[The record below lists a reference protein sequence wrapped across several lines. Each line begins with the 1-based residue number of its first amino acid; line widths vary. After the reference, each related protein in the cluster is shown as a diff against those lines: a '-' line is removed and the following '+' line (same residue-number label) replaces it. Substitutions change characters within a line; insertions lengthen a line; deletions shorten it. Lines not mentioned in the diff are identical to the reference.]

1 MTASA
6 NRKQRARE
14 QREERERQATRAE
27 RRKRLHTI
35 GAGGLLAAVAIGALL
50 ATTLAGGDGDER
62 IGGGGGGGVTGGGH
76 IHGLGVNPADG
87 SLYIATHG
95 GLFRSAE
102 GSSQAPRVGS
112 SDRDLMGFSVVGRDR
127 FVASGH
133 PGSEPGLPPNIG
145 LTESRDGGET
155 WEPVSLTGEA
165 DFHVLRA
172 SGSRIYGYDGVNGRL
187 MVSTN
192 TGREWTE
199 RQVPSPLV
207 DLAIDPRDADRVT
220 ATTES
225 GLVQSRDAGR
235 SWRKLSD
242 QVALLAWPA
251 GDRLVMLDGAGRV
264 SVSADGGRTTQ
275 PQGAVQGQAVSFMA
289 SPDSLYVA
297 LSDGSVLESSD
308 DGASFTVRAKV

>member
-14 QREERERQATRAE
+14 QREEREREATRAE
-27 RRKRLHTI
+27 RRKRLRSL

-50 ATTLAGGDGDER
+50 AITLSGGGGDER
-62 IGGGGGGGVTGGGH
+62 IGGRGGVTGGGH

-95 GLFRSAE
+95 GLFRAAKGSAE
-102 GSSQAPRVGS
+102 APRVGS

-133 PGSEPGLPPNIG
+133 PGSEPGLPGNIG
-145 LTESRDGGET
+145 LTESRDGGRS
-155 WEPVSLTGEA
+155 WQPVSLAGEA
-165 DFHVLRA
+165 DLHVLRA
-172 SGSRIYGYDGVNGRL
+172 AGPRLYGYDGPSGRFL
-187 MVSTN
+187 VSSDS
-192 TGREWTE
+192 GRRWAARALPTAAF
-199 RQVPSPLV
+199 
-207 DLAIDPRDADRVT
+207 DLAIDPGDRDHVIA
-220 ATTES
+220 ATQS
-225 GLVQSRDAGR
+225 GLLESRDAGR
-235 SWRKLSD
+235 SWRTVSD

-251 GDRLVMLDGAGRV
+251 PDRLLMLDGAGRV
-264 SVSADGGRTTQ
+264 RVSADGGRSTQ
-275 PQGAVQGQAVSFMA
+275 PGGSVQGQAVSFMA
-289 SPDSLYVA
+289 SPDSIYVA

>member
-1 MTASA
+1 
-6 NRKQRARE
+6 
-14 QREERERQATRAE
+14 
-27 RRKRLHTI
+27 
-35 GAGGLLAAVAIGALL
+35 
-50 ATTLAGGDGDER
+50 
-62 IGGGGGGGVTGGGH
+62 
-76 IHGLGVNPADG
+76 
-87 SLYIATHG
+87 
-95 GLFRSAE
+95 
-102 GSSQAPRVGS
+102 
-112 SDRDLMGFSVVGRDR
+112 MGFSVVGRDR

-187 MVSTN
+187 MVSAN

-199 RQVPSPLV
+199 RQVPSPLI
-207 DLAIDPRDADRVT
+207 DLAVDPRDADRVI
-220 ATTES
+220 ATTQS

-235 SWRKLSD
+235 SWRQLSD
-242 QVALLAWPA
+242 QVSLLAWPA
-251 GDRLVMLDGAGRV
+251 RDRLVMLDGAGRV
-264 SVSADGGRTTQ
+264 SVSADGGRSSK
-275 PQGAVQGQAVSFMA
+275 PGGSVQGQAVSFMA
-289 SPDSLYVA
+289 SPDSIYVA

>member
-1 MTASA
+1 MATSGEK
-6 NRKQRARE
+6 KQSARE
-14 QREERERQATRAE
+14 QREERERQAARAE
-27 RRKRLHTI
+27 RRRRLRTY
-35 GAGGLLAAVAIGALL
+35 ANGGLLAAVAIGALL
-50 ATTLAGGDGDER
+50 AATLAGGDADER
-62 IGGGGGGGVTGGGH
+62 AGGGGVTGGGH

-95 GLFRSAE
+95 GLFRAAK
-102 GSSQAPRVGS
+102 GSNQAPRVGS

-145 LTESRDGGET
+145 LTESRDGGKT

-172 SGSRIYGYDGVNGRL
+172 SGSRVYGYDGVNDRL
-187 MVSTN
+187 MVSTS
-192 TGREWTE
+192 TGREWTQ
-199 RQVPSPLV
+199 RQVPSPVL
-207 DLAIDPRDADRVT
+207 DLAIDPSDGDRVI

-225 GLVQSRDAGR
+225 GLMQSRDAAR
-235 SWRKLSD
+235 SWQKLSD

-251 GDRLVMLDGAGRV
+251 RDRLVMLDGAGRV
-264 SVSADGGRTTQ
+264 SVSADGGRTAKVR
-275 PQGAVQGQAVSFMA
+275 GGVRGQAVGLMA
-289 SPDSLYVA
+289 DRDAVYVA
-297 LSDGSVLESSD
+297 LSDGSVLESTD